1 MNNIIYSAIVKEK
14 HVILCEYTEY
24 TGNFNQMLINFIK
37 FIQNS
42 SYKSFKSKIIIDNY
56 QIFCIKD
63 NFIYYVIFTSTLEK
77 NEENILFSFLI
88 SIKNILLNKIPLN
101 ELKNKKPLSL
111 KNFIPIL
118 KENMLT
124 FNENSNKFV
133 NNSNNEIISNLF
145 EYQPKNFDD
154 NQISIL
160 STKKDND
167 KYNSVIN
174 DDMILYNN
182 KKYLNE
188 LLLVET
194 SSNNTKSTSLFSFR
208 SQNIKC
214 NCRYITIIIII
225 IIVFIIIVFLVLYLF
240 II

>member
-42 SYKSFKSKIIIDNY
+42 SYESFKSKIIIDNY

-63 NFIYYVIFTSTLEK
+63 IFIYYVIFTSTLEK
-77 NEENILFSFLI
+77 NDENILFSFLI

-124 FNENSNKFV
+124 FNENNNKFM

-194 SSNNTKSTSLFSFR
+194 SSNKTKSTSLFSFR

-240 II
+240 NI

>member
-42 SYKSFKSKIIIDNY
+42 SYESFKSKIIIDNY

-77 NEENILFSFLI
+77 NDENILFSFLI

-124 FNENSNKFV
+124 FNENNNKFM

-160 STKKDND
+160 STNKDND

-208 SQNIKC
+208 PQNIKC